1 MKLTLL
7 FMSMCLLGG
16 IGGALGS
23 MLGHGLGRGG
33 LFAGGFVVGVL
44 FCVAGGFL
52 GERLHWIKRQQR
64 LWVILGTVAGFALAC
79 MVALSTL
86 STPIGPVLSTLLIG
100 SGAVL
105 GAVVGKSPHE
115 EA

>member
-1 MKLTLL
+1 M
-7 FMSMCLLGG
+7 
-16 IGGALGS
+16 A
-23 MLGHGLGRGG
+23 GHGLGRGG
-33 LFAGGFVVGVL
+33 LLAGGFVVGML
-44 FCVAGGFL
+44 FCVAGGFI
-52 GERLHWIKRQQR
+52 GERLHWIKRSQR
-64 LWVILGTVAGFALAC
+64 LWVVLGGVAGFALAC

-86 STPIGPVLSTLLIG
+86 STPMGPILSTLLIG

>member
-1 MKLTLL
+1 VKLALL
-7 FMSMCLLGG
+7 FVSMCFLGG
-16 IGGALGS
+16 IGAALGS
-23 MLGHGLGRGG
+23 MVGHGFGRGG
-33 LFAGGFVVGVL
+33 LLAGGFVGGVL
-44 FCVAGGFL
+44 FCVAGGFI
-52 GERLHWIKRQQR
+52 GERLHWIRPPQR
-64 LWVILGTVAGFALAC
+64 PWVILGGVFGFALAC

-86 STPIGPVLSTLLIG
+86 STPIGPALGTLLIG

>member
-1 MKLTLL
+1 
-7 FMSMCLLGG
+7 MCVLGG
-16 IGGALGS
+16 IGAALGS
-23 MLGHGLGRGG
+23 IVGHGLGRGG
-33 LFAGGFVVGVL
+33 LFAGAFVGGVL
-44 FCVAGGFL
+44 LCVAGGFI
-52 GERLHWIKRQQR
+52 GERIHWIRPPQR
-64 LWVILGTVAGFALAC
+64 LWVILGAVFGFALAC

-86 STPIGPVLSTLLIG
+86 SSPIGPFLSTLLIG

>member
-1 MKLTLL
+1 MKLGLL
-7 FMSMCLLGG
+7 FVSMSLMGG
-16 IGGALGS
+16 IGAALGS
-23 MLGHGLGRGG
+23 MVGHGLGRGG
-33 LFAGGFVVGVL
+33 LLAGGFIGGVL

-52 GERLHWIKRQQR
+52 GERQHWIRRPQR
-64 LWVILGTVAGFALAC
+64 LWVILGGVAGFALAC

-86 STPIGPVLSTLLIG
+86 STPIGPALSTLLIG

-105 GAVVGKSPHE
+105 GAVIGKSPHE